1 MEQVE
6 YLGTKALKHLQLE
19 QKWVSKKKA
28 HDTLF
33 HSLRNLRRDH
43 AYIGRMFVLWTVENR
58 QPAIKALF
66 RVARFGINESG
77 LHLILQVVR
86 PGIEEMELIT
96 VRHDPL
102 KVRDFDVYFW
112 LPHFSEV
119 RYVPVIY
126 DDPDAH
132 MRCSMPLIYKHH
144 NRPDVSQTEGRQY
157 FAPQS
162 EYTALWPSH
171 AF

>member
-1 MEQVE
+1 MEQAE
-6 YLGTKALKHLQLE
+6 YLRTKAEKHLALD
-19 QKWVSKKKA
+19 QKWANQKKV
-28 HDTLF
+28 HDRLF

-43 AYIGRMFVLWTVENR
+43 AYSGRIFVLWTIENR

-66 RVARFGINESG
+66 KVHRFGINESG

-86 PGIEEMELIT
+86 PGEEMDTIT

-102 KVRDFDVYFW
+102 KVRDFDLYFW
-112 LPHFSEV
+112 LPHFAEV
-119 RYVPVIY
+119 RYTPVDY

-144 NRPDVSQTEGRQY
+144 NRPDFSQVEGRQY